1 MSRAW
6 QNGKNMSCARNIF
19 NRVLGTF
26 FVVGLGAC
34 SKPAP
39 ETATA
44 AAPISNVRL
53 GIQPNEKEAD
63 LEAFTRELSEVTGL
77 KIEIVVT
84 KDYEELVTKFKD
96 GTVDFGFFSPV
107 NFISA
112 EKDAGAKVLLK
123 KVYDKS
129 EFYYSALVV
138 RADSKVKTVAD
149 VKSKKVAFVDPKST
163 SGYLYPLVMFKKAA
177 FSVKDVQAEFSGT
190 HDEAVKAVAEGRVDA
205 AAVWADEPKTNEG
218 AWTNYQEKNP
228 GTKFRVIAWSDPI
241 PNDAF
246 AVRSAFYEEQPNIV
260 FKVMEGLIGMSDLQN
275 SALKAVF
282 DTNKMTTATS
292 RHYDSVRAVLETQK
306 EMQP

>member
-1 MSRAW
+1 MSPAW
-6 QNGKNMSCARNIF
+6 QNGKNMSRAKNILHG
-19 NRVLGTF
+19 VLGFLF
-26 FVVGLGAC
+26 FAGLGAC
-34 SKPAP
+34 TKPSPQTEEAPAP
-39 ETATA
+39 V
-44 AAPISNVRL
+44 SVVRL
-53 GIQPNEKEAD
+53 GIQPNEREAD

-84 KDYEELVTKFKD
+84 KNYEELVNKFKD
-96 GTVDFGFFSPV
+96 GSVDFGFFSPV

-129 EFYYSALVV
+129 EFYYGALVV
-138 RADSKVKTVAD
+138 RADSKIKKVAD

-177 FSVKDVQAEFSGT
+177 FSVKDVQAEFAGT

-205 AAVWADEPKTNEG
+205 ATVWADEPKTNEG

-246 AVRSAFYEEQPNIV
+246 AVRSAFYEEQPNVV
-260 FKVMEGLIGMSDLQN
+260 FKVMEGLIGMSDLQKG
-275 SALKAVF
+275 SLKAVF

-292 RHYDSVRAVLETQK
+292 RHYDSVRAVLEAQK